1 MFNKEEILA
10 RLREGETI
18 DDIANDLVAA
28 LNEAEKMLEAENK
41 AKQEQAEAEAKR
53 LEKEAQLDALIDVI
67 IDSIINYIKIAAPE
81 LAEYMSDKEFLSTVS
96 MRETLDGLLEMY
108 KLIAAA
114 YKPTRKEEDKEEKV
128 RGKRVKTEAFDEVFD
143 VDAILDSWI
152 KSLK

>member
-67 IDSIINYIKIAAPE
+67 IDSINNYIKIAAPE

-108 KLIAAA
+108 KIIAAA
-114 YKPTRKEEDKEEKV
+114 YKPAPKKEE
-128 RGKRVKTEAFDEVFD
+128 RGARAKINLCDEVFD